1 MTETVDIKKVI
12 STSTSNVSLEDLS
25 KKGFKRVKVLNQAV
39 ITKLIAE
46 AVDTVLEAR
55 AKQISKE
62 ERDKVI
68 GEARGHFETLAK
80 ERLEKERHRID
91 ELTSSNQTLSSELD
105 TVRKRL
111 GASIEVQAE
120 RDQAM
125 NRLQALENESS
136 RVKRELIE
144 FQELFHKK
152 KTEVIGLQAE
162 LAAKTAEIER
172 LTRKATTIQEELDAK
187 GAKSDTAL
195 EKILTVLND
204 RLQTGGQPSDVNK
217 IMLSLDTLSRRL
229 SNIGSGGGG
238 GGGLGAGE
246 DPELIKDFVLGALF
260 DKEKAVESNVLK
272 VKVKQAKA
280 GDVKG
285 ALARLK
291 KLQKGGED
299 GE

>member
-12 STSTSNVSLEDLS
+12 STSTSNVSLEDLT

-39 ITKLIAE
+39 ISKLIAQ
-46 AVDTVLEAR
+46 AVDTVLEER
-55 AKQISKE
+55 AKRISKE
-62 ERDKVI
+62 EREKVI
-68 GEARGHFETLAK
+68 VEARSHFETLAK

-111 GASIEVQAE
+111 SASIEVQAE

-125 NRLQALENESS
+125 GRLQALENEST

-144 FQELFHKK
+144 FQELFSKK

-162 LAAKTAEIER
+162 LSAKTAEIER
-172 LTRKATTIQEELDAK
+172 LTRKATSLQEELDAK
-187 GAKSDTAL
+187 KGDASM
-195 EKILTVLND
+195 EKILAVLNE
-204 RLQTGGQPSDVNK
+204 RLQAASQPADVSK

-229 SNIGSGGGG
+229 GNLGGGG
-238 GGGLGAGE
+238 GGGIGSGE
-246 DPELIKDFVLGALF
+246 DPELIKDYVLGSLF
-260 DKEKAVESNVLK
+260 DKEKGGAVESNVSK

>member
-12 STSTSNVSLEDLS
+12 STSTSNVSLEDLT

-39 ITKLIAE
+39 ISKLIAQ
-46 AVDTVLEAR
+46 AVDTVLEER
-55 AKQISKE
+55 SKKISRD
-62 ERDKVI
+62 EREKVI
-68 GEARGHFETLAK
+68 DEARSHFETLAK
-80 ERLEKERHRID
+80 ERLEKERQRIG

-105 TVRKRL
+105 TVRARL
-111 GASIEVQAE
+111 SASIEVQAE

-125 NRLQALENESS
+125 SRLQALENESS

-144 FQELFHKK
+144 FQELFSKK

-162 LAAKTAEIER
+162 LSAKTAEIER
-172 LTRKATTIQEELDAK
+172 LTRKATALQEELDSKASK
-187 GAKSDTAL
+187 GDASM
-195 EKILTVLND
+195 EKILAVLNE
-204 RLQTGGQPSDVNK
+204 RLQVASQPADVSK
-217 IMLSLDTLSRRL
+217 IMNSLDTLSRRL
-229 SNIGSGGGG
+229 SNLGGGG
-238 GGGLGAGE
+238 GFGSGD
-246 DPELIKDFVLGALF
+246 DPELIKDFVLGSLF
-260 DKEKAVESNVLK
+260 DKDKAAVESNVSK

>member
-12 STSTSNVSLEDLS
+12 STSTSNVSLEDLT

-39 ITKLIAE
+39 ITKLIAQ
-46 AVDTVLEAR
+46 AVDTVLEER
-55 AKQISKE
+55 AKRISKE
-62 ERDKVI
+62 EREKVI

-111 GASIEVQAE
+111 TASIEVQAE

-125 NRLQALENESS
+125 GRLQALENEST

-144 FQELFHKK
+144 FQELFSKK

-162 LAAKTAEIER
+162 LSAKTAEIER
-172 LTRKATTIQEELDAK
+172 LTRRATSLQEELDAK
-187 GAKSDTAL
+187 ASKGDASM
-195 EKILTVLND
+195 EKILAVLNE
-204 RLQTGGQPSDVNK
+204 RLQAASQPADVSK

-229 SNIGSGGGG
+229 SGMSGGGG
-238 GGGLGAGE
+238 GGIGSGE
-246 DPELIKDFVLGALF
+246 DPELIKDYVLGSLF
-260 DKEKAVESNVLK
+260 DKEKGGAVESNVSK

>member
-25 KKGFKRVKVLNQAV
+25 RKGFKRVKVLNQVV

-55 AKQISKE
+55 SKQISRD

-68 GEARGHFETLAK
+68 QEAKGHFEILAK
-80 ERLEKERHRID
+80 ERLEQERHRI
-91 ELTSSNQTLSSELD
+91 
-105 TVRKRL
+105 
-111 GASIEVQAE
+111 
-120 RDQAM
+120 
-125 NRLQALENESS
+125 ES
-136 RVKRELIE
+136 
-144 FQELFHKK
+144 
-152 KTEVIGLQAE
+152 EVIGLQAE
-162 LAAKTAEIER
+162 LSAKTAEIER
-172 LTRKATTIQEELDAK
+172 LTRKVATLQEELDAK

-195 EKILTVLND
+195 DKILTVLNE

-238 GGGLGAGE
+238 GGGFGSGE

-260 DKEKAVESNVLK
+260 DKEKGAAVESNVSK
-272 VKVKQAKA
+272 VKVEQAKA

-299 GE
+299 VE

>member
-12 STSTSNVSLEDLS
+12 STSTSNVSLEDLT

-39 ITKLIAE
+39 ISKLIAQ
-46 AVDTVLEAR
+46 AVDTVLEER
-55 AKQISKE
+55 SKKISRD
-62 ERDKVI
+62 EREKVI
-68 GEARGHFETLAK
+68 DEARSHFETLAK

-91 ELTSSNQTLSSELD
+91 ELTSSNQTLASELD

-111 GASIEVQAE
+111 SASIEVQAE

-125 NRLQALENESS
+125 SRLQALENEST

-144 FQELFHKK
+144 FQELFSKK

-162 LAAKTAEIER
+162 LSAKTAEIER
-172 LTRKATTIQEELDAK
+172 LTRRATSLQEELDSKASK
-187 GAKSDTAL
+187 GDASM
-195 EKILTVLND
+195 EKILAVLNE
-204 RLQTGGQPSDVNK
+204 RLQAASQPADVSK
-217 IMLSLDTLSRRL
+217 IMNSLDTLSRRL
-229 SNIGSGGGG
+229 SNMGGGG
-238 GGGLGAGE
+238 GGVGSGE
-246 DPELIKDFVLGALF
+246 DPELIKDFVLGSLF
-260 DKEKAVESNVLK
+260 DKEKGGAVESNVSK

>member
-12 STSTSNVSLEDLS
+12 STSTSNVSLEDLT

-39 ITKLIAE
+39 ISKLIAQ
-46 AVDTVLEAR
+46 AVDTVLEER
-55 AKQISKE
+55 SKRISKE
-62 ERDKVI
+62 EREKVI

-111 GASIEVQAE
+111 TASIEVQAE

-125 NRLQALENESS
+125 NRLEALENEST

-144 FQELFHKK
+144 FQELFSKK

-162 LAAKTAEIER
+162 LSAKTVEIER
-172 LTRKATTIQEELDAK
+172 LTRRATSLQEELDAK
-187 GAKSDTAL
+187 GSKSDASM
-195 EKILTVLND
+195 EKILAALNE
-204 RLQTGGQPSDVNK
+204 RLQAASQPADVSK

-229 SNIGSGGGG
+229 SGMGGGG
-238 GGGLGAGE
+238 SGIGSGE
-246 DPELIKDFVLGALF
+246 DPELIKDYVLGSLF
-260 DKEKAVESNVLK
+260 DKEKGGAVESNISK

>member
-12 STSTSNVSLEDLS
+12 STSTSNVSLEDLT

-39 ITKLIAE
+39 ISKLIAQ
-46 AVDTVLEAR
+46 AVDTVLEER
-55 AKQISKE
+55 AKRISKE
-62 ERDKVI
+62 EREKVI
-68 GEARGHFETLAK
+68 DEARSHFETLAK

-111 GASIEVQAE
+111 SASIEVQAE

-125 NRLQALENESS
+125 SRLQALENEST

-144 FQELFHKK
+144 FQELFTKK

-162 LAAKTAEIER
+162 LSAKTAEIER
-172 LTRKATTIQEELDAK
+172 LTRKAASLQEDLDAK
-187 GAKSDTAL
+187 ASKGDASM
-195 EKILTVLND
+195 EKILAVLNE
-204 RLQTGGQPSDVNK
+204 RLQAASQPADVSK

-229 SNIGSGGGG
+229 GNLGGGG
-238 GGGLGAGE
+238 GGVGSGE
-246 DPELIKDFVLGALF
+246 DPELIKDFVLGSLF
-260 DKEKAVESNVLK
+260 DKEKGGAVESNVSK

>member
-12 STSTSNVSLEDLS
+12 STSTSNVSLEDLT

-39 ITKLIAE
+39 ISKLIAQ
-46 AVDTVLEAR
+46 AVDTVLEER
-55 AKQISKE
+55 SKKISRE
-62 ERDKVI
+62 EREKVI
-68 GEARGHFETLAK
+68 DEARSHFETLAK

-91 ELTSSNQTLSSELD
+91 ELTSSNQNLASELD

-111 GASIEVQAE
+111 SASIEVQAE

-125 NRLQALENESS
+125 SRLQALENEST

-144 FQELFHKK
+144 FQELFSKK

-162 LAAKTAEIER
+162 LSAKTAEIER
-172 LTRKATTIQEELDAK
+172 LTRRATSLQEELDSKAS
-187 GAKSDTAL
+187 KSDASM
-195 EKILTVLND
+195 EKILAVLNE
-204 RLQTGGQPSDVNK
+204 RLQAASQPADVSK
-217 IMLSLDTLSRRL
+217 IMNSLDTLSRRL
-229 SNIGSGGGG
+229 SNMGGGG
-238 GGGLGAGE
+238 GGVGSGE
-246 DPELIKDFVLGALF
+246 DPELIKDFVLGSLF
-260 DKEKAVESNVLK
+260 DKEKGGAVESNVSK

>member
-12 STSTSNVSLEDLS
+12 STSTSNVSLEDLT

-39 ITKLIAE
+39 ISKLIAQ
-46 AVDTVLEAR
+46 AVDTVLEER
-55 AKQISKE
+55 SKRISKE
-62 ERDKVI
+62 EREKVI

-111 GASIEVQAE
+111 TASIEVQAE

-125 NRLQALENESS
+125 NRLEALENEST

-144 FQELFHKK
+144 FQELFSKK

-162 LAAKTAEIER
+162 LSAKTVEIER
-172 LTRKATTIQEELDAK
+172 LTRRATSLQEELDAK
-187 GAKSDTAL
+187 GSKSDASM
-195 EKILTVLND
+195 EKILAALNE
-204 RLQTGGQPSDVNK
+204 RLQAASQPADVSK

-229 SNIGSGGGG
+229 SGMGGGG
-238 GGGLGAGE
+238 GSGIGSGE
-246 DPELIKDFVLGALF
+246 DPELIKDYVLGSLF
-260 DKEKAVESNVLK
+260 DKEKGGAVESNISK

>member
-12 STSTSNVSLEDLS
+12 STSTSNVSLEDLT

-39 ITKLIAE
+39 ISKLIAQ
-46 AVDTVLEAR
+46 AVDTVLEER
-55 AKQISKE
+55 SKRISKE
-62 ERDKVI
+62 EREKVI

-111 GASIEVQAE
+111 TASIEVQAE

-125 NRLQALENESS
+125 SRLQALENEST

-144 FQELFHKK
+144 FQELFSKK

-162 LAAKTAEIER
+162 LSAKTVEIER
-172 LTRKATTIQEELDAK
+172 LTRRATSLQEELDAK
-187 GAKSDTAL
+187 GSKSDASM
-195 EKILTVLND
+195 EKILAALNE
-204 RLQTGGQPSDVNK
+204 RLQAASQPADVSK

-229 SNIGSGGGG
+229 SGMGGGG
-238 GGGLGAGE
+238 SGIGSGE
-246 DPELIKDFVLGALF
+246 DPELIKDYVLGSLF
-260 DKEKAVESNVLK
+260 DKEKGGAVESNISK

>member
-12 STSTSNVSLEDLS
+12 STSTSNVSLEDLT

-39 ITKLIAE
+39 ISKLIAQ
-46 AVDTVLEAR
+46 AVDTVLEER
-55 AKQISKE
+55 AKRISKE
-62 ERDKVI
+62 EREKVI
-68 GEARGHFETLAK
+68 DEAKNHFETLAK

-111 GASIEVQAE
+111 TASIEVQAE

-125 NRLQALENESS
+125 ARLQALENEST

-144 FQELFHKK
+144 FQELFSKK

-162 LAAKTAEIER
+162 LSAKTAEIER
-172 LTRKATTIQEELDAK
+172 LTRRATLLQEELDAK
-187 GAKSDTAL
+187 ASKSDASM
-195 EKILTVLND
+195 EKILAVLNE
-204 RLQTGGQPSDVNK
+204 RLQAASQPADVSK

-229 SNIGSGGGG
+229 SGMGGGG
-238 GGGLGAGE
+238 GGIGSGE
-246 DPELIKDFVLGALF
+246 DPELIKDYVLGSLF
-260 DKEKAVESNVLK
+260 DKEKGGAVESNVSK

>member
-12 STSTSNVSLEDLS
+12 STSTSNVSLEDLT

-39 ITKLIAE
+39 ISKLIAE
-46 AVDTVLEAR
+46 AVDTVLEER
-55 AKQISKE
+55 SKKISKD
-62 ERDKVI
+62 EREKVI
-68 GEARGHFETLAK
+68 GEARSHFETLAK

-91 ELTSSNQTLSSELD
+91 ELTSSNQDLASELD

-111 GASIEVQAE
+111 SASIEVQAE

-125 NRLQALENESS
+125 SRLQALENEST

-144 FQELFHKK
+144 FQELFSKK

-162 LAAKTAEIER
+162 LSAKTAEIER
-172 LTRKATTIQEELDAK
+172 LTRRATSLQEELDGKAS
-187 GAKSDTAL
+187 KSDASM
-195 EKILTVLND
+195 EKILAVLNE
-204 RLQTGGQPSDVNK
+204 RLQAASQPADVSK
-217 IMLSLDTLSRRL
+217 IMNSLDTLSRRL
-229 SNIGSGGGG
+229 SNMGGGG
-238 GGGLGAGE
+238 GGIGSGE
-246 DPELIKDFVLGALF
+246 DPELIKDFVLGSLF
-260 DKEKAVESNVLK
+260 DKDKGAAVESNVSK